1 MANFFLS
8 LPERMPALA
17 EVIET
22 DPKKVKDWLIS
33 LPITHVL
40 EAGKQILEPLSAL
53 NRVQLPVDE
62 RAHLLE
68 HYQTSLEL
76 LIGGFEVAYAS
87 AGVPMKDQAR
97 QAGLLARN
105 LWQELAIGWKIVLVD
120 RLEKRS
126 FFGGNKGVPQ
136 YVANVLRAY
145 WRLYL
150 VCCRL
155 YMPLPDRVWLELHQL
170 FMLAAEGKYLDEPA
184 EPVNGTIAILYKRF
198 VLLALVDPLRFSAL
212 EFDRVLDVIEHYGL
226 YAHFVSTQ
234 RHKPGVGCFLIE
246 LDLDRPPA
254 YVGQRDLSEIG
265 ERSILF
271 DTADLIRHLRKVEI
285 AVEAKT
291 PQAAN
296 RERVQEK
303 LEILR
308 RVIVQWTIAPHR
320 LFPRLPASSLVEVV
334 QGLEK
339 VASLLRAERPV
350 DADFDRWQVINESPG
365 GYALRGVKIHEEST
379 RSGQIVAV
387 RAPGA
392 PGWQVAAIRWL
403 QQHDDGVVEIG
414 LQILSAQ
421 PQPVML
427 SPVVEGTGPL
437 AKDALLLPAIVA
449 VKQTQRLLAPKG
461 FYTPLREIRLS
472 ASDGEQWVRTGRM
485 LEQQMGFD
493 LFEFEWLEAQSS

>member
-1 MANFFLS
+1 MPNLFLS

-22 DPKKVKDWLIS
+22 DPKRVKDWLVS

-53 NRVQLPVDE
+53 NRVQLSVDE

-87 AGVPMKDQAR
+87 AGIPMKDKAR
-97 QAGLLARN
+97 QAGMLARN
-105 LWQELAIGWKIVLVD
+105 LWLELATGWKIVLVD

-126 FFGGNKGVPQ
+126 FFSGNKGIPQ

-155 YMPLPDRVWLELHQL
+155 YMPLPEKIWLELHQL
-170 FMLAAEGKYLDEPA
+170 FMLGAEGKFLDEPA

-198 VLLALVDPLRFSAL
+198 ILLALADPLRFSAN
-212 EFDRVLDVIEHYGL
+212 EFDRVLDVIEHYGH
-226 YAHFVSTQ
+226 YAHFMSSQ
-234 RHKPGVGCFLIE
+234 RHKPGTGCFLIE
-246 LDLDRPPA
+246 LDQDRPPA
-254 YVGQRDLSEIG
+254 YVGQHEVNEMTD
-265 ERSILF
+265 RSVLF

-285 AVEAKT
+285 AVEDKT

-303 LEILR
+303 LEVLR

-320 LFPRLPASSLVEVV
+320 IFPRLPASSLVDVV
-334 QGLEK
+334 QSLEN

-387 RAPGA
+387 RAQGA
-392 PGWQVAAIRWL
+392 PGWQLAAIRWL
-403 QQHDDGVVEIG
+403 QQHEDGSVEIG
-414 LQILSAQ
+414 LQILSVQ
-421 PQPVML
+421 PTPVML
-427 SPVVEGTGPL
+427 CPVVEGTGPL
-437 AKDALLLPAIVA
+437 AKDALLLPAITA
-449 VKQTQRLLAPKG
+449 VKQAQRLLAPKG
-461 FYTPLREIRLS
+461 FYTPMREIRLCTN
-472 ASDGEQWVRTGRM
+472 DGEHRVRSGRM
-485 LEQQMGFD
+485 LEQQMGYD
-493 LFEFEWLEAQSS
+493 LFEFEWLEPQSS